1 LYIWRWSFSVIER
14 TVVVLYTI
22 PGGWSAIGKLA
33 SGFLVIHQ
41 LRAADIQNSAIK
53 LRQPTFDS
61 YRDRSPIPLSRI
73 VGAKCQ
79 SARPKCMPNQLG

>member
-1 LYIWRWSFSVIER
+1 MKRSERESLSLSVS
-14 TVVVLYTI
+14 
-22 PGGWSAIGKLA
+22 SAIGKLA

-41 LRAADIQNSAIK
+41 LRAADIRNSAIK

-61 YRDRSPIPLSRI
+61 YRDRTPIPLSRI

-79 SARPKCMPNQLG
+79 SARPKCMPNPTRLIGTALGGAF